1 MDMTDP
7 DGSDETT
14 VDGGHSV
21 TVPAEIRQRLDIA
34 PGDTLRWTLLDG
46 GQIRVEV
53 TERTGSFEVLEPID
67 VGEATNAVE
76 DTEELAYEGD

>member
-1 MDMTDP
+1 MTDP
-7 DGSDETT
+7 DESDETM
-14 VDGGHSV
+14 VGSGHSV
-21 TVPAEIRQRLDIA
+21 TVPAEIRQQLDIA

-53 TERTGSFEVLEPID
+53 TERTSAFEALEPID
-67 VGEATNAVE
+67 IGEETNAVE